1 MPIANVA
8 LTNTFDEQRGTINQL
23 IVAIN
28 DMNGEGTTYRN
39 ITANGVAAN
48 SATVAGVNVSSTLA
62 ASFVQ
67 ANAGYLIAN
76 AGIIQANTAR
86 DHANAAHLTANASYG
101 MANTA
106 NTTSVAS
113 FAVANTANTTS
124 VASFAAANTAQATG
138 VASFAA
144 ANTAQ
149 ATGVASFAAANTAQA
164 TGVASFAKANTANT
178 TSVASFAA
186 ANTAQATGVASFAV
200 ANSGFAIANAA
211 IARANTGI
219 MDAVS
224 GLIVS
229 RTGNDTWALSAG
241 DVRDTTNTYTIA
253 LSAALTAKTLSGA
266 WAAGSSTGGRT
277 GAAEASSTAYHV
289 FGIYNPSTFVSDALV
304 GSSYTSPTLPSG
316 FTHYRYLGTLYNDGS
331 SHLTPQSH
339 SGDYIHFD
347 APLLVVQDN
356 TLVATVYETATL
368 PVPPHAICMLQ
379 FPVSDSGAKAD
390 WRSGLKKGG
399 ASLPTAANGWSN
411 TQQIPNIT
419 DGGSIEAGG
428 KGLVQVSSTSTIQY
442 GVQTEATVASI
453 EIYIHGYFIP
463 TRRNPAL

>member
-48 SATVAGVNVSSTLA
+48 SATVAGVNVGSSLA
-62 ASFVQ
+62 ATMVHANAAFLS
-67 ANAGYLIAN
+67 ANAGFD
-76 AGIIQANTAR
+76 QANTAR
-86 DHANAAHLTANASYG
+86 THANTAHVTANAAFG
-101 MANTA
+101 Q
-106 NTTSVAS
+106 
-113 FAVANTANTTS
+113 ANTANTTS
-124 VASFAAANTAQATG
+124 VASFAAANTAQTTG
-138 VASFAA
+138 VAAFAA

-149 ATGVASFAAANTAQA
+149 TTGVAAFAA
-164 TGVASFAKANTANT
+164 ANTANT

-229 RTGNDTWALSAG
+229 RTGNDTWDLSAG

-289 FGIYNPSTFVSDALV
+289 FGIYNPSTFVSDAII

-339 SGDYIHFD
+339 SGDYIHLD
-347 APLLVVQDN
+347 APLLVVSDT
-356 TLVATVYETATL
+356 TLTAATYETATL

-379 FPVSDSGAKAD
+379 FATGDSGAKAD
-390 WRSGLKKGG
+390 WRTGLKKGG

-411 TQQIPNIT
+411 TQQIPTIT
-419 DGGSIEAGG
+419 SGVSLEPGG
-428 KGLVQVSSTSTIQY
+428 KGLVQVSSTSTIMY
-442 GVQTEATVASI
+442 GVQTEATTADAY
-453 EIYIHGYFIP
+453 IYLMGYFIP